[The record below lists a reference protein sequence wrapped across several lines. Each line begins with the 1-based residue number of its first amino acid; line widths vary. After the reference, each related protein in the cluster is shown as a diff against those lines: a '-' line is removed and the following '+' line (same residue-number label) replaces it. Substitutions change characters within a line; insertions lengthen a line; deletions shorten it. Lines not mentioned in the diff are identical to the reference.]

1 MKSGTQHDGKAIA
14 GWWRCIAAIVLAQC
28 ALMQAQLVLAQAPS
42 AAQTYPSKAVRV
54 VIGVA
59 PGGLMDVLARS
70 VTQDLAKVWNQPV
83 IVENRAGASD
93 IIAAETVARS
103 APDGYTIFMANSVT
117 WLSNQFLRRNLP
129 FDPVKDFTP
138 VIGIAQSSD
147 VLIAGNALPAN
158 NVQELVALARAR
170 PGTLNYGSF
179 GVGTATHLDA
189 IALAAA
195 AGIRI
200 THIPY
205 KGGAD
210 VIAAVL
216 GGQVDFAFTGL
227 NAVIPLVR
235 QGKMKALAYGGRQRY
250 PALPQVPTLRESGY
264 GFETGGWFAWFVP
277 SATPRSVVD
286 RIAAGASSVL
296 SVPAFREKYLL
307 AAGME
312 EMNLQGAALAERVK
326 ESQESFASRVKGL
339 DIKLD

>member
-1 MKSGTQHDGKAIA
+1 
-14 GWWRCIAAIVLAQC
+14 
-28 ALMQAQLVLAQAPS
+28 
-42 AAQTYPSKAVRV
+42 
-54 VIGVA
+54 
-59 PGGLMDVLARS
+59 MDVLARS

-93 IIAAETVARS
+93 VIATEAVVRS
-103 APDGYTIFMANSVT
+103 APDGYTIYMANSVT
-117 WLSNQFLRRNLP
+117 WLTNQYLRRNLP
-129 FDPVKDFTP
+129 FDPVKDLTP

-147 VLIAGNALPAN
+147 VLIAGNALAAST
-158 NVQELVALARAR
+158 VKDLVALARAR
-170 PGTLNYGSF
+170 PGVLNYGSF
-179 GVGTATHLDA
+179 GIGTATHLDA
-189 IALAAA
+189 IALESA
-195 AGIRI
+195 AGIQA
-200 THIPY
+200 THVPY

-227 NAVIPLVR
+227 NAVIPLVK
-235 QGKMKALAYGGRQRY
+235 QGKIKALAYGGRQRY

-264 GFETGGWFAWFVP
+264 GVETGGWFAWFVP
-277 SATPRSVVD
+277 SATPRAIVE
-286 RIAAGASSVL
+286 RIATATSSVL
-296 SVPAFREKYLL
+296 SVPAFRDKYLI